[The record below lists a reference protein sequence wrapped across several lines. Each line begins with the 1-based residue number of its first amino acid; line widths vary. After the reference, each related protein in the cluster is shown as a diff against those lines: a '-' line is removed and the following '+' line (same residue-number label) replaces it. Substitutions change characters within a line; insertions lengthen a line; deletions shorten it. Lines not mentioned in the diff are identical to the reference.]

1 MKEEDEIKLDNSTVN
16 ENNYDTESSSQSETN
31 KNFFDIPFSDLP
43 HNIQED
49 LKLNGK
55 FYLIFVN
62 PKSGSQEGKN
72 ILYLSSRYK
81 YDYISN
87 YNLLTFPISI
97 TKNSQNKLNN
107 NINTNISLL
116 KTRFT
121 ILVFDILISKE
132 YEKGKNFIKSYLN
145 FFINNQLKIL
155 IAGGDGSVLSIIEDL
170 YKDNIDIN
178 RLVFGVFPV
187 GTGNDLCHSLG
198 YGNSIE
204 FGKKINNLENFIY
217 LYTRSKITK
226 IDIWEI
232 TINFNEN
239 SSLLVSTTK
248 GEKIIY
254 TSGNIN
260 NNNKNNNNND
270 NNNNNTNNNIIITNN
285 NKTFNKNFIN
295 YMSLGY
301 DAVCGAEFEMK
312 RSSNRN
318 CNRIIYGYEAIKRY
332 LCCKKNYTINEL
344 IDNFISYENNNNNNI
359 IDNKNDS
366 SINIIRVNSNKQ
378 ILYEKEEN
386 KEELNEELM
395 NNNENIISTENIID
409 TNENNFDNKN
419 NNILKG
425 NKKII
430 FNNNTEKSSIK
441 GNPIVLI
448 AQNINYYM
456 GGTQNIWNKSNAK
469 DNKFSEQLFDDKK
482 LEFFSYKNGFE
493 MALERVFTGF
503 ANRIFQGEGPI
514 ILNFRENRD
523 FYINIDGEFYHLIN
537 PKNLMITQSRKFN
550 NGQINIFK
558 YENGL

>member
-1 MKEEDEIKLDNSTVN
+1 MKEEEEIKLDNSTIN
-16 ENNYDTESSSQSETN
+16 ENNNYDTESSSQSETN
-31 KNFFDIPFSDLP
+31 KIFFNLPFSDLP

-49 LKLNGK
+49 LKTNGK
-55 FYLIFVN
+55 FYLVFVN

-72 ILYLSSRYK
+72 ILYLSTRYK
-81 YDYISN
+81 YDFISN

-97 TKNSQNKLNN
+97 TKKSENKSSN

-116 KTRFT
+116 KAAFT
-121 ILVFDILISKE
+121 ILVIDILISKE
-132 YEKGKNFIKSYLN
+132 YEKGKNFIKTYLN
-145 FFINNQLKIL
+145 SFVNNQLKIL
-155 IAGGDGSVLSIIEDL
+155 IAGGDGSVLSIVEDL
-170 YKDNIDIN
+170 YKDNIDID
-178 RLVFGVFPV
+178 RLIFGIFPC

-198 YGNSIE
+198 YGNSVE

-239 SSLLVSTTK
+239 SSLLVSTSK

-254 TSGNIN
+254 SSGNIN
-260 NNNKNNNNND
+260 NNINNN
-270 NNNNNTNNNIIITNN
+270 NNNIIIINN
-285 NKTFNKNFIN
+285 NKVFTKNFIN
-295 YMSLGY
+295 YMSIGY

-312 RSSNRN
+312 RSSNRT
-318 CNRIIYGYEAIKRY
+318 CNRIIYGYEGVKRY
-332 LCCKKNYTINEL
+332 LCCKKNHTINEL
-344 IDNFISYENNNNNNI
+344 IDNFISYDNNNKN

-366 SINIIRVNSNKQ
+366 SMNIIRVNSNKQ

-386 KEELNEELM
+386 KEELNEELV
-395 NNNENIISTENIID
+395 NNNKENIINTENIID
-409 TNENNFDNKN
+409 TNENNINTKN
-419 NNILKG
+419 NNILNG
-425 NKKII
+425 TKKVI

-469 DNKFSEQLFDDKK
+469 DNKFSDQLFDDKK
-482 LEFFSYKNGFE
+482 LEFFSYKNGIE

-558 YENGL
+558 YENGF

>member
-1 MKEEDEIKLDNSTVN
+1 MKEEDETKLDNSIITD
-16 ENNYDTESSSQSETN
+16 NNNDTDGSSQTEKDKILFN
-31 KNFFDIPFSDLP
+31 LPFADLP

-55 FYLIFVN
+55 FYLIFAN

-72 ILYLSSRYK
+72 VLYLASRYK
-81 YDYISN
+81 YDFISN
-87 YNLLTFPISI
+87 YNLITFPISI
-97 TKNSQNKLNN
+97 TKNSHDKSNNNN

-116 KTRFT
+116 KTRFS
-121 ILVFDILISKE
+121 IVVFDLLISKE
-132 YEKGKNFIKSYLN
+132 YQKGKNFIKSYLN
-145 FFINNQLKIL
+145 SFSNNQLKIL

-170 YKDNIDIN
+170 HKEKIDIN
-178 RLVFGVFPV
+178 RLIFGVLPM

-198 YGNSIE
+198 YGNSVEI
-204 FGKKINNLENFIY
+204 GKKINNLENFIY

-232 TINFNEN
+232 SINFNEN
-239 SSLLVSTTK
+239 SSLLVCTSK
-248 GEKIIY
+248 GEKLIY
-254 TSGNIN
+254 SSGNN
-260 NNNKNNNNND
+260 NIND
-270 NNNNNTNNNIIITNN
+270 NNHIIITNN
-285 NKTFNKNFIN
+285 NKLFRKNFIN
-295 YMSLGY
+295 YMSIGY

-318 CNRIIYGYEAIKRY
+318 CNRIIYGYEAVKRY
-332 LCCKKNYTINEL
+332 LCCKKNLTINEI
-344 IDNFISYENNNNNNI
+344 IDDFVTYENNNNDNNI
-359 IDNKNDS
+359 HDDKNDS
-366 SINIIRVNSNKQ
+366 SMNIIRINSNKK

-386 KEELNEELM
+386 KDELSTELI
-395 NNNENIISTENIID
+395 NNKIKENIINTENIID
-409 TNENNFDNKN
+409 TNENNIYNNKN
-419 NNILKG
+419 NIIMNS

-430 FNNNTEKSSIK
+430 FNNNTIK

-523 FYINIDGEFYHLIN
+523 FYINIDGEFFHLIN
-537 PKNLMITQSRKFN
+537 PKNLMITQSNKFK

-558 YENGL
+558 YENGF

>member
-1 MKEEDEIKLDNSTVN
+1 MKEEDETKLDNSIITD
-16 ENNYDTESSSQSETN
+16 NNNDTDGSSQTEKDKILFN
-31 KNFFDIPFSDLP
+31 LPFADLP

-55 FYLIFVN
+55 FYLIFAN

-72 ILYLSSRYK
+72 VLYLASRYK
-81 YDYISN
+81 YDFISN
-87 YNLLTFPISI
+87 YNLITFPISI
-97 TKNSQNKLNN
+97 TKNSHDKSNNNN

-116 KTRFT
+116 KTRFS
-121 ILVFDILISKE
+121 IVVFDLLISKE
-132 YEKGKNFIKSYLN
+132 YQKGKNFIKSYLN
-145 FFINNQLKIL
+145 SFSNNQLKIL
-155 IAGGDGSVLSIIEDL
+155 IAGGEGSVLSIIEDL
-170 YKDNIDIN
+170 HKEKIDIN
-178 RLVFGVFPV
+178 RLIFGVLPM

-198 YGNSIE
+198 YGNSVEI
-204 FGKKINNLENFIY
+204 GKKINNLENFIY

-232 TINFNEN
+232 SINFNEN
-239 SSLLVSTTK
+239 SSLLVCTSK
-248 GEKIIY
+248 GEKLIY
-254 TSGNIN
+254 SSGNN
-260 NNNKNNNNND
+260 NIND
-270 NNNNNTNNNIIITNN
+270 NNHIIITNN
-285 NKTFNKNFIN
+285 NKLFRKNFIN
-295 YMSLGY
+295 YMSIGY

-318 CNRIIYGYEAIKRY
+318 CNRIIYGYEAVKRY
-332 LCCKKNYTINEL
+332 LCCKKNLTINEI
-344 IDNFISYENNNNNNI
+344 IDDFVTYENNNNDNNI
-359 IDNKNDS
+359 HDDKNDS
-366 SINIIRVNSNKQ
+366 SMNIIRINSNKK

-386 KEELNEELM
+386 KDELSTELI
-395 NNNENIISTENIID
+395 NNKIKENIINTENIID
-409 TNENNFDNKN
+409 TNENNIYNNKN
-419 NNILKG
+419 NIIMNS

-430 FNNNTEKSSIK
+430 FNNNTIK

-523 FYINIDGEFYHLIN
+523 FYINIDGEFFHLIN
-537 PKNLMITQSRKFN
+537 PKNLMITQSNKFK

-558 YENGL
+558 YENGF